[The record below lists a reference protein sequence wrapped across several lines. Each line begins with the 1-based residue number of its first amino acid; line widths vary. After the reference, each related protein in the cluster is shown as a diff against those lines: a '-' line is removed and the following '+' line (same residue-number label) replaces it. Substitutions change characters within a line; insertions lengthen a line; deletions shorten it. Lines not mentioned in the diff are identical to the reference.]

1 MMRYIV
7 FPSSLSNPFD
17 HEEDDVARGTTG
29 APRNTPVSDPGVPA
43 DGNTGIAQASRAGG
57 KTKLIAMIC
66 GRRSKYLVVVFWVV
80 VIAALGS
87 FAGKLQGAEKNDSSA
102 YLPSSAESTQELNE
116 QDLFQSQNLNPA
128 LVVYVRAG
136 GVTAADLRKADADAR
151 SFAALPAVDGRVAP
165 PVVSRDHQAI
175 ETVIGADLGYNSDLS
190 GFVANLKSAATRNAA
205 GLSVYVGG
213 PAASAADE
221 LKIFKGID
229 STLLYATLAVVIVLL
244 LLTYRSPVL
253 WLLPIMSAGVALT
266 VAEGVIY
273 LLTQHANLTVN
284 GQSEGILV
292 VLVIGASTDYA
303 LLLIARY
310 REELRRHA
318 DRHEAMAVALRRAGP
333 AIIASGLTVVAGM
346 LCLLAAESND
356 ISGLGPVA
364 AVGIGVGLIAM
375 ITLLPALLVVF
386 GRWIFWPARS
396 AYGSTEPTTQGLWSR
411 VGQAIGRR
419 PRTVWLVTAI
429 LLAASAAGMIGF
441 KFGTLTTAEAFRG
454 TQPSITAQE
463 VLARHFPAG
472 SGEPVDVIATSAHA
486 GTVKTAL
493 ADTPG
498 IATVSPA
505 VTKDGLSFLQATMT
519 MPPDSPAAYTLVDR
533 IRTAVR
539 AIPGADAKVGGGTAI
554 NMDVESAAAHDRDL
568 LIPLILGVVLII
580 LGLLLRAIVAPLILI
595 ATVVLSFGAALGLS
609 SLVFKHLFGF
619 AGADTSVPLL
629 VFVFLVALGIDYN
642 IFLMTRV
649 REESAR
655 SGTRRGAVAG
665 LAATGGVITSAGL
678 VLAGTFA
685 MLGTLPLVEFTEI
698 GVAVALGVL
707 LDTIVVRS
715 VLVTALTLDIGRHI
729 WWPSALANPE
739 SSSVTNGT

>member
-1 MMRYIV
+1 MSR
-7 FPSSLSNPFD
+7 L
-17 HEEDDVARGTTG
+17 VA
-29 APRNTPVSDPGVPA
+29 
-43 DGNTGIAQASRAGG
+43 I
-57 KTKLIAMIC
+57 IC
-66 GRRSKYLVVVFWVV
+66 GRRSKYAVVAFWVLMVVV
-80 VIAALGS
+80 LGS
-87 FAGKLQGAEKNDSSA
+87 LAGKLQGAEKNDSSA

-116 QDLFQSQNLNPA
+116 QNLFQSQNLNPA
-128 LVVYVRAG
+128 LVVYVRAT
-136 GVTAADLRKADADAR
+136 GVTAADMRKADADAR
-151 SFAALPAVDGRVAP
+151 YFASLPAVDGRVAA
-165 PVVSRDHQAI
+165 PVVSSDHKAI
-175 ETVIGADLGYNSDLS
+175 ETVVGADLGYNSDLS
-190 GFVANLKSAATRNAA
+190 GFVSNLKSAATKGDT

-229 STLLYATLAVVIVLL
+229 STLLFATLAVVVVLL

-266 VAEGVIY
+266 VAEAVIY

-310 REELRRHA
+310 REELRKHA
-318 DRHEAMAVALRRAGP
+318 DRHQAMAVALRRAGP

-364 AVGIGVGLIAM
+364 AVGIAVGLIAM
-375 ITLLPALLVVF
+375 ITLLPALLVIF
-386 GRWIFWPARS
+386 GRWLFWPARPG
-396 AYGSTEPTTQGLWSR
+396 YGTAEPTSRGVWSR
-411 VGQAIGRR
+411 VGQAISHR
-419 PRTVWLVTAI
+419 PRTVWLVTVI
-429 LLAASAAGMIGF
+429 VLGASAAGMIGF
-441 KFGTLTTAEAFRG
+441 KFGTLTTAQSFRG
-454 TQPSITAQE
+454 TQPSITAQQ
-463 VLARHFPAG
+463 VLAKYFPAG
-472 SGEPVDVIATSAHA
+472 SGEPVEVISTAASA
-486 GTVKTAL
+486 GPVRTAL

-498 IATVSPA
+498 ISSVTPP

-533 IRTAVR
+533 IRTTVR
-539 AIPGADAKVGGGTAI
+539 AIPDADAKVGGETAI

-580 LGLLLRAIVAPLILI
+580 LCLLLRAIVAPLILI

-619 AGADTSVPLL
+619 AGADTSVPLF

-655 SGTRRGAVAG
+655 SGTRRGALAG

-715 VLVTALTLDIGRHI
+715 VLVTALTLDIGRRI

-739 SSSVTNGT
+739 ASPVAAGT